1 MKLTPAAY
9 VTAGAYVALLLFGAV
24 QGAIGSFQ
32 YSLLAPIGAILF
44 AAGILVT
51 CLLAAW
57 GMGTITGAFVPAL
70 GWIAATFG
78 LSQPMASGSVI
89 IANTPAGKWYLYGGM
104 LSVAVALFLSF
115 AARFKLPVR

>member
-1 MKLTPAAY
+1 MKLTPSAY
-9 VTAGAYVALLLFGAV
+9 VTAGAYAALLLFGAV

-32 YSLLAPIGAILF
+32 YSLLAPFGAILF
-44 AAGILVT
+44 VAGIFVT

-78 LSQPMASGSVI
+78 LSQPMSSGSVI
-89 IANTPAGKWYLYGGM
+89 IANTSAGKWYLYGGM
-104 LSVAVALFLSF
+104 LSVAAALLLSF
-115 AARFKLPVR
+115 AARVRLTAR

>member
-9 VTAGAYVALLLFGAV
+9 VTAGAYVALLLFGAA

-32 YSLLAPIGAILF
+32 YSLLAPVGAILF
-44 AAGILVT
+44 VAGIFVT

-78 LSQPMASGSVI
+78 LSQPMSSGSVI
-89 IANTPAGKWYLYGGM
+89 IANTSAGKWYLYGGM
-104 LSVAVALFLSF
+104 ISVAAALLLSF
-115 AARFKLPVR
+115 AARVRLTAR